1 MKALK
6 TKRSLHCIAGGH
18 DTCPGCDCSCHGVR
32 AEETVKSWEQVME
45 QPEVLGTGYLP
56 VQVGPE
62 YTDAHWA
69 IEKAIEV
76 GNAALVLP
84 NAKEILA
91 FIRENREP
99 EQKFPETPEAPT
111 TKRGSWK

>member
-1 MKALK
+1 
-6 TKRSLHCIAGGH
+6 
-18 DTCPGCDCSCHGVR
+18 
-32 AEETVKSWEQVME
+32 ME

-76 GNAALVLP
+76 GDHPALVLP